1 MNDEL
6 LNLQIA
12 RRPVRKPLSLYV
24 FLAGTALSLGVLA
37 PLAFAGFH
45 FERPMLF
52 LVSTGLFAV
61 ASLTAAFMGFR
72 FMAALAAGQYRT
84 LQERPLRDQVW

>member
-1 MNDEL
+1 MSLHLEEVVD
-6 LNLQIA
+6 
-12 RRPVRKPLSLYV
+12 RPVRRPLSLYV
-24 FLAGTALSLGVLA
+24 FLAGTVLSLGVLA

-72 FMAALAAGQYRT
+72 FMAALAAGCYRT
-84 LQERPLRDQVW
+84 VEPRPLRDQVW